1 MAKII
6 SSRELPHLAELKDKE
21 TEKMSEINDIVKE
34 IKDDKNNSN
43 RKREI
48 IKTVL
53 IIFLAGLLVLTF
65 FSNTI
70 MNRSLAEISTERVTS
85 GKLTERIRGSGL
97 VESNQSYGV
106 MVEGNKVVDT
116 VKVKTGKEVEKGDVL
131 FTVGTGESEELTAAE
146 DALAALELDYQKALL
161 TPPADYT
168 EENQAIK
175 NARDDLAAAIQ
186 KRDNAVANQGNV
198 QSAKDNYNYNR
209 SQLNYYTKLQTKLT
223 AVISAIDMDEYMSAP
238 AEYTGEL
245 IAYKNAFSEAEK
257 AYSTAYSYYMALIG
271 GGSSNDFQP
280 TTDDVT
286 AHDDEIPTEAVNVV
300 SVEEIAEAKA
310 DMDAKKAEMDTAEEN
325 YNTLKN
331 NLRSEYANQLADAES
346 NIDWYTPLI
355 EDYEMNNSGDGMTIE
370 QLNEDVTAKQRAL
383 EDLITSLNK
392 TMKDNDTQSKIDNLD
407 LQAKKK
413 DIEKAKKQVAKLK
426 EENETTEIK
435 SEHSG
440 VVSAV
445 NIKAGDTTIPD
456 MELVTIDIADE
467 GYTVK
472 ITVDAQKSQKIKKG
486 VAAEI
491 VNNWSGDTEAVLT
504 DIKNDTTSNSKNRIL
519 IFSVTGD
526 VDSGSYLDLSIPCG
540 SGSYDAIV
548 PKSAIYED
556 KDGSFV
562 LTVVS
567 KSSPLGNRY
576 YAQKVAV
583 EIQASDETSCAVS
596 GSIGNGDYVLTAASK
611 PVSAGDQ
618 VRMKEK

>member
-1 MAKII
+1 
-6 SSRELPHLAELKDKE
+6 
-21 TEKMSEINDIVKE
+21 MSEINDIVKE

-70 MNRSLAEISTERVTS
+70 MNRSLAEISTERATS
-85 GKLTERIRGSGL
+85 GKLTERLRGSGL

-106 MVEGNKVVDT
+106 TVEGNKVVDT

-300 SVEEIAEAKA
+300 SAEEIAEAKA

-383 EDLITSLNK
+383 EDLITALNK

-491 VNNWSGDTEAVLT
+491 VNNWSGDIEAILT

-519 IFSVTGD
+519 VFSVTGD

>member
-1 MAKII
+1 
-6 SSRELPHLAELKDKE
+6 
-21 TEKMSEINDIVKE
+21 MSEINDIVKE
-34 IKDDKNNSN
+34 IKDDRNNPN

-48 IKTVL
+48 IKTIL

-70 MNRSLAEISTERVTS
+70 MNRSLAEISTERASS
-85 GKLTERIRGSGL
+85 GKLTERLRGSGL

-106 MVEGNKVVDT
+106 TVEGNKVVDT

-131 FTVGTGESEELTAAE
+131 FTVGTGESEELVAAE
-146 DALAALELDYQKALL
+146 DALAALELEYQKALL

-175 NARDDLAAAIQ
+175 NARDDLAAAIK
-186 KRDNAVANQGNV
+186 KRDNAAANQGNV
-198 QSAKDNYNYNR
+198 QIAKDNYNYNK
-209 SQLNYYTKLQTKLT
+209 SQLNYYTKIQTKLT

-257 AYSTAYSYYMALIG
+257 AYSTAYSYYTALIG
-271 GGSSNDFQP
+271 GGSSSGFQP
-280 TTDDVT
+280 DSDDIT
-286 AHDDEIPTEAVNVV
+286 AHDNEIPTEAVTVV
-300 SVEEIAEAKA
+300 SAEEIAEAKA
-310 DMDAKKAEMDTAEEN
+310 DMDAKKADMDTAEEN

-331 NLRSEYANQLADAES
+331 NLRSEYANQLADAE
-346 NIDWYTPLI
+346 NNVDWYTALV
-355 EDYEMNNSGDGMTIE
+355 EDYEMNSLDDGMTVE

-383 EDLITSLNK
+383 EDLITALNK
-392 TMKDNDTQSKIDNLD
+392 TMKDDDIQSKIDNLD

-413 DIEKAKKQVAKLK
+413 EIEKAEKQVAKLK

-486 VAAEI
+486 VSAEI
-491 VNNWSGDTEAVLT
+491 VNNWSGDVEAILT

-519 IFSVTGD
+519 VFSVTGD

-596 GSIGNGDYVLTAASK
+596 GSIGNGDYVLTASSK